1 MFDSNGEITPT
12 LRGSYHGQTNR
23 AIFQHTCFQPLTQQL
38 EHSTIRE
45 PPRQRTQ
52 GSGGTTSAGCCGAW
66 KVGAGADGAS
76 SSVCQTS
83 ILLQSST
90 GRPSR
95 KTEGVPPRRNPMP
108 SWVSWTMRLRPVPC
122 VTRWATAAPSSPAL
136 RPSSAQGPS
145 ESPPW
150 RAKRR
155 AGTPQKPSSPPP
167 PPRALGGAPVAGGDE
182 VVHPPEAF
190 VPPQLARGLGGE
202 GRLASLFVD
211 GLLHHLVALRLPR
224 EMAVERQEAGAGAR
238 QGRAG

>member
-12 LRGSYHGQTNR
+12 LRGSYHGQTTR

-122 VTRWATAAPSSPAL
+122 VTRWATAAPPRPAL
-136 RPSSAQGPS
+136 RARSARAHAAAGLVVVDGAVAAGALRDPLGHGGAVEPGVAAQLRPGAFG
-145 ESPPW
+145 ESP
-150 RAKRR
+150 
-155 AGTPQKPSSPPP
+155 
-167 PPRALGGAPVAGGDE
+167 L
-182 VVHPPEAF
+182 
-190 VPPQLARGLGGE
+190 
-202 GRLASLFVD
+202 
-211 GLLHHLVALRLPR
+211 
-224 EMAVERQEAGAGAR
+224 
-238 QGRAG
+238 